1 MRVMRKANMDD
12 KISNTVNLYA
22 LKESVMTAL
31 RKVVNDYIFKN
42 ISLLNERAVEFMC
55 FTSTNRN

>member
-1 MRVMRKANMDD
+1 MDD